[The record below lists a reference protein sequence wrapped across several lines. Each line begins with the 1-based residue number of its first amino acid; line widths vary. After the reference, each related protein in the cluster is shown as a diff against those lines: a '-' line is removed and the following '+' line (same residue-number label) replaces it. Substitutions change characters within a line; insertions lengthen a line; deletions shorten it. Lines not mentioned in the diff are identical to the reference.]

1 VFELL
6 WSVTYQKKKKKKKK
20 KKKIVV
26 ECELVRL
33 IGWWL
38 GL

>member
-6 WSVTYQKKKKKKKK
+6 WSVTYQKKKKKKK

>member
-6 WSVTYQKKKKKKKK
+6 WSVTYQKKKKKK